1 MVRALMAADT
11 LDIRSARLSD
21 LSRVEREVLLLMS
34 DGLRNRAIAQKLHKS
49 EKTVEKQVA
58 RIFSKLEL
66 DDPAL
71 DRRVLAVRIL
81 LGWGE
86 PMTALA
92 LILAGV

>member
-1 MVRALMAADT
+1 MADT
-11 LDIRSARLSD
+11 LGIRSASLND

-66 DDPAL
+66 HDPAL
-71 DRRVLAVRIL
+71 DRRVLAVRIV
-81 LGWGE
+81 LGWGD
-86 PMTALA
+86 PTTALA
-92 LILAGV
+92 LILTGG